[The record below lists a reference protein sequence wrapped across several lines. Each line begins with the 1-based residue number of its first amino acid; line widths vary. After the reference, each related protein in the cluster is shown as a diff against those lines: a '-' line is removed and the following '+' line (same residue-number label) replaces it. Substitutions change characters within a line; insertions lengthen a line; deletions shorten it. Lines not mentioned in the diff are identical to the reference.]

1 MKSLL
6 EFILLRLIKFPEDL
20 EIEELEEFGYHKYLI
35 HLNAEDVGRVIGRG
49 GKVIRSIRKVA
60 QVRAVKDHLRVRIE
74 LAEETR
80 TEETTPVVEQELQA
94 E

>member
-20 EIEELEEFGYHKYLI
+20 EIEEVEEFGYSKYII
-35 HLNAEDVGRVIGRG
+35 HLNTEDFGRVIGRG
-49 GKVIRSIRKVA
+49 GKMIRAIRKLA
-60 QVRAVKDHLRVRIE
+60 QVRAVKDQLRVRVE
-74 LAEETR
+74 LAEDQQVKPTQSSET
-80 TEETTPVVEQELQA
+80 A